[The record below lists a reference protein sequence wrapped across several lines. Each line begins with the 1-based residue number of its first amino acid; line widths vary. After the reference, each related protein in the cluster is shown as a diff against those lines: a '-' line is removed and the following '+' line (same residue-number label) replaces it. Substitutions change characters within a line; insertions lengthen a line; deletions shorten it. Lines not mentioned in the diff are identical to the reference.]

1 MPDVRRGVAPA
12 ARVLPIRRR
21 SVRRSLWRALV
32 CVVPL
37 AAAVGAPPAAATSQS
52 FTFAMVLSRAKLTL
66 CTGQKAQYKATVRAY
81 PEGDKSWAIDVP
93 NVRIKAITSD
103 QSIGTF
109 TGSKAGR
116 ASAVSNADP
125 SQSVSHGVVFE
136 LQAGKKAGKVTL
148 TFYALVDGYGESGE
162 VVTHVDVQVVNCTF
176 EVSAVSN
183 YDKDPT
189 DNPDIPFPSLS
200 PSMKRVKLTVNP
212 ADGHIDGTTTMRWTN
227 AFQAGPCTVS
237 ERMAGTSVVTITG
250 ALDVDTLVLN
260 VTFDGKKRS
269 AKVTCGEASF
279 TGFDSPVV
287 LAPLKM
293 DVDTEGGTYIR
304 PHSYGNS
311 TVAGVKGVMIITVK
325 PVKP

>member
-1 MPDVRRGVAPA
+1 MPDVRRGVARA
-12 ARVLPIRRR
+12 TRLVSTR
-21 SVRRSLWRALV
+21 RRSLWHASLAAV
-32 CVVPL
+32 LLAAGVGASATT
-37 AAAVGAPPAAATSQS
+37 AAAVTAQTY
-52 FTFAMVLSRAKLTL
+52 TFAMVLSRPNLTL
-66 CTGQKAQYKATVRAY
+66 CTGQKAQYKATVNAY
-81 PEGDKSWAIDVP
+81 PEGDKRWAIGVP

-109 TGSKAGR
+109 TGSKNGR

-125 SQSVSHGVVFE
+125 EQTLSHGVVFE
-136 LQAGKKAGKVTL
+136 FQAGKKAGTVTL
-148 TFYALVDGYGESGE
+148 TFYAAVEGHGEGGE

-176 EVSAVSN
+176 EVSAVAN

-212 ADGHIDGTTTMRWTN
+212 TDGHIDGTTTMRWTN
-227 AFQAGPCTVS
+227 AFQAGPCTVN

-260 VTFDGKKRS
+260 LTFDNKTRT

-279 TGFDSPVV
+279 TGFDSPVR

-311 TVAGVKGVMIITVK
+311 TAAGVKGVMIITVK